1 MDGCPLD
8 SDGDGVTDYL
18 DKCPGTPKGMTVDK
32 DGCPPPVVALP
43 KTRFV
48 LLPDPDGKVGQ
59 LEVSTS
65 VGSQMLDEPLESTEV
80 VSSDT
85 IPSRPKV
92 LDEKEVRDIFKDALE
107 AQPKP
112 PAAFIMYFKS
122 GSTELTNKSLQL
134 IPEILGAIKSQKSN
148 YVGVIGHTDTVASIE
163 YNRRLSQLRA
173 KSVADV
179 LVSRGVDRAIIKIEF
194 YGKEKLLIETPD
206 GVAEPR
212 NRRVEI
218 IVR

>member
-1 MDGCPLD
+1 M
-8 SDGDGVTDYL
+8 
-18 DKCPGTPKGMTVDK
+18 
-32 DGCPPPVVALP
+32 
-43 KTRFV
+43 

-65 VGSQMLDEPLESTEV
+65 VGSQRLDKPWESTEV
-80 VSSDT
+80 VSPDR
-85 IPSRPKV
+85 IPSRPKIM
-92 LDEKEVRDIFKDALE
+92 DEKEVRAIFKDALE

-112 PAAFIMYFKS
+112 PAVFIMYFKR
-122 GSTELTNKSLQL
+122 STELTNKSLQL
-134 IPEILGAIKSQKSN
+134 IPEILEAIKSQKSN
-148 YVGVIGHTDTVASIE
+148 YVSVIGHTDTVATIE
-163 YNRRLSQLRA
+163 YNRRLSLLRA

-179 LVSRGVDRAIIKIEF
+179 LVSRGVDRAIIEIEY
-194 YGKEKLLIETPD
+194 YGKGKLLIETPD

>member
-1 MDGCPLD
+1 MPFTLAKVCRGAGLRRFKHCIILSVIAFFCIGCAP
-8 SDGDGVTDYL
+8 T
-18 DKCPGTPKGMTVDK
+18 
-32 DGCPPPVVALP
+32 
-43 KTRFV
+43 TRFV

-65 VGSQMLDEPLESTEV
+65 VGSQRLDKPWESTEV
-80 VSSDT
+80 VSRDR
-85 IPSRPKV
+85 IPGKPKI

-112 PAAFIMYFKS
+112 PAVFIIYFKR
-122 GSTELTNKSLQL
+122 GGTELTNQSLLL
-134 IPEILGAIKSQKSN
+134 IPEILEAIKSQEST
-148 YVGVIGHTDTVASIE
+148 YVSVIGHTDTVAPIE
-163 YNRRLSQLRA
+163 YNRRLSLLRA

-179 LVSRGVDRAIIKIEF
+179 LVSRGVDRAIIEIEF
-194 YGKEKLLIETPD
+194 YGKEKILIETPD
-206 GVAEPR
+206 NVAEPR

>member
-1 MDGCPLD
+1 MMPLTVATAFHGAGLRRFKLCIILSVIAFFFIGCAP
-8 SDGDGVTDYL
+8 T
-18 DKCPGTPKGMTVDK
+18 
-32 DGCPPPVVALP
+32 
-43 KTRFV
+43 TRFV

-65 VGSQMLDEPLESTEV
+65 VGSQRLDKPWESTEV
-80 VSSDT
+80 VSPERT
-85 IPSRPKV
+85 PSKPKV
-92 LDEKEVRDIFKDALE
+92 MDEKTVRAIFKDALE

-112 PAAFIMYFKS
+112 PAVFIMYFKS
-122 GSTELTNKSLQL
+122 GRTELTDQSLQL
-134 IPEILGAIKSQKSN
+134 IPEILEAVKSQQSN
-148 YVGVIGHTDTVASIE
+148 YVSVIGHTDTVAPME
-163 YNRRLSQLRA
+163 YNRRLSLLRA

-179 LVSRGVDRAIIKIEF
+179 LVSRGVDRTIIEIES